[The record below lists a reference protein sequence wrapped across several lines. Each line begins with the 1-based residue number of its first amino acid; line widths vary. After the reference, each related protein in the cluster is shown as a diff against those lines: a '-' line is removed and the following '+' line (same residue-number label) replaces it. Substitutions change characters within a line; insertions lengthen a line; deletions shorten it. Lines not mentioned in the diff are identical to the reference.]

1 MSSSSN
7 DEVYEVFEEMVDQ
20 QIDDFIDSVLT
31 KEPKRR
37 AYIER
42 DREQGHNQLWQD
54 YFSENPTYTHDMF
67 RRRFRM
73 NKSLFLRIVERLGN
87 EIPYFQQRRNGHG
100 RNGLSTLQKCSSAIR
115 SLAYGQAGDVNDEYL
130 RLAASTAILCLENFA
145 EAIIQLF
152 GDEYLRRP
160 TTEDLQRL
168 LDVGEARG
176 FPGMI
181 GSIDCM
187 HWEWKNCPTAW
198 KGTLNDI
205 NVLDRSPV
213 FDDILQGRA
222 PKVKFKVNNHTY
234 RMTYY
239 LTDGIYPNWATFIQ
253 SIPLPQGPKA
263 QKFAEKQESVR
274 KDVERAFG
282 VLQSRFAIVKN
293 PALKWDNE
301 KIGKIMRTCVIL
313 HNMIVEDE
321 RHRYTLADTSEF
333 ESGESSRSAKEHL
346 MDNNNWR
353 LSIPNGES
361 AAMNN
366 GEWRKQLPPDSR
378 QKIVNKIMETLSR
391 HLPNSGPEGIIDLR
405 RIAARFEEKIFS
417 CAVNQTDYLRKIS
430 MKMLTM
436 ETKSQN
442 AAGSSSTTPDANN
455 TTSMDSIPNNQGQL
469 LPGTLP
475 NNQSQAPQPLMSQTI
490 QSNTASGITGSTGL
504 PSSMPPVSSIAN
516 NSVVN
521 QNSSMQNVAGLL
533 QDSSGQHG
541 VSSNMLSGSQRQMLG
556 RPPHTLSSQQQ
567 QPQGAQYLY
576 QQQQLLRQN
585 FQAGNVPNPNS
596 LLPTHIQQQQQ
607 QNVLQ
612 PNQMHSSQQP
622 ASTTSATQPSAVSS
636 APIQG
641 LHTNQQSSPQL
652 SSQQTTSQTILRQ
665 QQSSLLRQHPQSQQS
680 SGIHQQQTSLPQQSI
695 SPQQQAQMMRQQ
707 AASGSGIQQKQM
719 MGQHVLGDMQ
729 HQHQQ
734 RLLNQQNNVM
744 NMQQQQKQ
752 HPPAQQQLMS
762 QQNSLQATTQ
772 QPLGTQSNVAGLQQ
786 PQQQL
791 LSSQVG
797 NSSLQTNQQ
806 SLHMLSQPTAALQRT
821 HQAGHGLYPSQ
832 GQQSQNQ
839 PAQQQMVPLQ
849 SHRQQLQQP
858 NLVQQDV
865 QQRLLSSGQVAGS
878 LLPPQNVVDQQR
890 QLYQSQRTLLEMPSS
905 SLDSTAQTESG
916 NAVDWQEEVFQK
928 IKTMKDA
935 YLPDITEIYQR
946 VIAKLQQMDSL
957 PQQQRSEQFEKLK
970 QFKTMLER
978 MMQFLSVSKSSIMP
992 PLKNKVAIYEKQII
1006 DFVTAHRPRKPVQQG
1021 QLPQSQMQPMQQQSS
1036 QNGNHSHDGQANPQ
1050 MQSMSMPRAQQSSL
1064 EIVQNNVLSSR
1075 PGASAPQQNIH
1086 SSVPASSLESGQGNA
1101 LNNGQQVAMRSIQQ
1115 NTYQQV
1121 NNTSASA
1128 QSGLSTLQPNVN
1140 QTQLSSGLLQQQ
1152 KDQQMTQ
1159 QQQLKQQF
1167 QQRQMQQQQ
1176 QQLLQKQRLMQ
1187 QHQEQLQA
1195 RQQVAQNDLKPG
1207 SQLPV
1212 TSPQLLP
1219 GSSPQMTQQH
1229 SSPQIDQKNM
1239 MSSVNK
1245 MGTPVQPANSPF
1257 VVPSPATPVAP
1268 SPMQVDSEKPSG
1280 ASSLSMG
1287 NTARQQAT
1295 GVQGVVQSIAFGTPG
1310 ISASPLLQEFTS
1322 PEGNNLNP
1330 LTSTFGKPSATELP
1344 IERLIRAVKSISPQ
1358 SLSSAVSDIGSV
1370 VSMVDRIA
1378 GSAPGNGSRA
1388 SVGEDFV
1395 AKTKCRLQARN
1406 FMAQEGMTPTKKMKR
1421 HATAMPLS
1429 VYSLGGSVGD
1439 NCKQFACS
1447 ETSDLES
1454 TATSVGKKARTET
1467 EHALLEEIKEINQR
1481 LIDTVVE
1488 ISDEEDATDSSEGAT
1503 ASKGCEGT
1511 TVRFSFIAVSLS
1523 PALKAH
1529 FSLTQMSPIQP
1540 LRLLVPCS
1548 YPNGS
1553 PSLLDKLPVE
1563 TSKENEDLSSKAVA
1577 RFNILLRSLSQ
1588 PMSLKDIATTWDA
1601 CARTVICEYAQQFG
1615 GGTFSSKYSTWEKFV
1630 AAS

>member
-1 MSSSSN
+1 
-7 DEVYEVFEEMVDQ
+7 
-20 QIDDFIDSVLT
+20 
-31 KEPKRR
+31 
-37 AYIER
+37 
-42 DREQGHNQLWQD
+42 
-54 YFSENPTYTHDMF
+54 
-67 RRRFRM
+67 
-73 NKSLFLRIVERLGN
+73 
-87 EIPYFQQRRNGHG
+87 
-100 RNGLSTLQKCSSAIR
+100 
-115 SLAYGQAGDVNDEYL
+115 
-130 RLAASTAILCLENFA
+130 
-145 EAIIQLF
+145 
-152 GDEYLRRP
+152 
-160 TTEDLQRL
+160 
-168 LDVGEARG
+168 
-176 FPGMI
+176 
-181 GSIDCM
+181 
-187 HWEWKNCPTAW
+187 
-198 KGTLNDI
+198 
-205 NVLDRSPV
+205 
-213 FDDILQGRA
+213 
-222 PKVKFKVNNHTY
+222 
-234 RMTYY
+234 
-239 LTDGIYPNWATFIQ
+239 
-253 SIPLPQGPKA
+253 
-263 QKFAEKQESVR
+263 
-274 KDVERAFG
+274 
-282 VLQSRFAIVKN
+282 
-293 PALKWDNE
+293 
-301 KIGKIMRTCVIL
+301 
-313 HNMIVEDE
+313 
-321 RHRYTLADTSEF
+321 
-333 ESGESSRSAKEHL
+333 
-346 MDNNNWR
+346 
-353 LSIPNGES
+353 
-361 AAMNN
+361 
-366 GEWRKQLPPDSR
+366 
-378 QKIVNKIMETLSR
+378 
-391 HLPNSGPEGIIDLR
+391 
-405 RIAARFEEKIFS
+405 
-417 CAVNQTDYLRKIS
+417 

-442 AAGSSSTTPDANN
+442 AAGSSSTTTDANN

-469 LPGTLP
+469 LP
-475 NNQSQAPQPLMSQTI
+475 NNQSQAPQPLMSQTM
-490 QSNTASGITGSTGL
+490 QSNTASGMAGSTGL
-504 PSSMPPVSSIAN
+504 PSSMQPVSSIAN
-516 NSVVN
+516 NNVTSVVN
-521 QNSSMQNVAGLL
+521 QNSSMQNVAGVL

-541 VSSNMLSGSQRQMLG
+541 LSSNMISGSQWQMLG
-556 RPPHTLSSQQQ
+556 RPHIMSSQQQQ
-567 QPQGAQYLY
+567 QPQGGQYLY
-576 QQQQLLRQN
+576 QQQLLRQN
-585 FQAGNVPNPNS
+585 FQSGNVPNP
-596 LLPTHIQQQQQ
+596 IQQQQ

-622 ASTTSATQPSAVSS
+622 GSTTSATQPSAVNS

-641 LHTNQQSSPQL
+641 LHTNQQSSPQF

-665 QQSSLLRQHPQSQQS
+665 QQSSLLRQHPQSQQA

-719 MGQHVLGDMQ
+719 MGQHVVGDMQ

-734 RLLNQQNNVM
+734 SLLNQQNNIM

-786 PQQQL
+786 PQQQF
-791 LSSQVG
+791 LSS
-797 NSSLQTNQQ
+797 QTNQQ
-806 SLHMLSQPTAALQRT
+806 SVHMLSQPTAALQRT
-821 HQAGHGLYPSQ
+821 HQAGHGLFPSQ

-839 PAQQQMVPLQ
+839 PSQQQMMPLQ
-849 SHRQQLQQP
+849 SHHQQLQQP
-858 NLVQQDV
+858 NLLQQDV
-865 QQRLLSSGQVAGS
+865 QQRLQSSGQVTGS

-890 QLYQSQRTLLEMPSS
+890 QLYQSQRTLPEIPSS
-905 SLDSTAQTESG
+905 SLDSTAQKESV

-928 IKTMKDA
+928 IKIMKDA
-935 YLPDITEIYQR
+935 YLPDVTEIYQR

-1036 QNGNHSHDGQANPQ
+1036 QNGNHSHDSQANPQ

-1064 EIVQNNVLSSR
+1064 ENAQYNVLSSR
-1075 PGASAPQQNIH
+1075 PLASAPQQNIPC
-1086 SSVPASSLESGQGNA
+1086 SVPGSSLELGQGNA
-1101 LNNGQQVAMRSIQQ
+1101 LNNSQQVAMRSMQQ
-1115 NTYQQV
+1115 NNYQEV
-1121 NNTSASA
+1121 NNSSASA
-1128 QSGLSTLQPNVN
+1128 QSGLSTLQSNVN
-1140 QTQLSSGLLQQQ
+1140 QTQLSSSLLQQQHLKQQ

-1159 QQQLKQQF
+1159 QQQLKPQF

-1176 QQLLQKQRLMQ
+1176 QQLLQKQQLIQ
-1187 QHQEQLQA
+1187 QHQQQLQA
-1195 RQQVAQNDLKPG
+1195 RQQVAQNDVSRGMFQQHSLQSQRTSSPLQHLKPG

-1219 GSSPQMTQQH
+1219 GGSPQMTQQH
-1229 SSPQIDQKNM
+1229 LSPQVDQKNVI
-1239 MSSVNK
+1239 SSVNK
-1245 MGTPVQPANSPF
+1245 NGTPVQPANSPF
-1257 VVPSPATPVAP
+1257 VVPSPSTPLAP
-1268 SPMQVDSEKPSG
+1268 SPMQVASEKPSG

-1295 GVQGVVQSIAFGTPG
+1295 GTQGVVQSIAFGTPG
-1310 ISASPLLQEFTS
+1310 ISASPLLQEFIS

-1330 LTSTFGKPSATELP
+1330 LTSTFGKPNATELP

-1358 SLSSAVSDIGSV
+1358 SLSSALSDIGSV

-1421 HATAMPLS
+1421 GTTAMPLS
-1429 VYSLGGSVGD
+1429 VYSLEGSVGD

-1481 LIDTVVE
+1481 LVDTVVE
-1488 ISDEEDATDSSEGAT
+1488 ISDDEDAADSSEGAT

-1511 TVRFSFIAVSLS
+1511 TVRLSFIAVSLS

-1529 FSLTQMSPIQP
+1529 LSSTQMSPIQS

-1548 YPNGS
+1548 YPNVS
-1553 PSLLDKLPVE
+1553 PSLLYKLPVE
-1563 TSKENEDLSSKAVA
+1563 TSKENGDLSSKAMA
-1577 RFNILLRSLSQ
+1577 RFNKLLRSLSQ
-1588 PMSLKDIATTWDA
+1588 PMSLKDIANTWDA

-1615 GGTFSSKYSTWEKFV
+1615 GGTFSSKYGTWEKFV